1 MMFECI
7 VTNYGNARKPFPT
20 RIGNIHIGKL
30 QAVPISDRGVFAD
43 LKRYEKSDKL
53 GFKVVVDD
61 ENGQQTTP
69 AKAGTDYGAYTIN
82 ELRSIAS
89 GKGIKGS
96 FKMTKA
102 ALIKILEEE

>member
-1 MMFECI
+1 MFECI

-20 RIGNIHIGKL
+20 RIGNLHIGRFKECK
-30 QAVPISDRGVFAD
+30 ISDRGVFAD
-43 LKRYEKSDKL
+43 LKRFEKSAKL
-53 GFKVVVDD
+53 GFKVVGDD

-82 ELRSIAS
+82 ELRRLAS
-89 GKGIKGS
+89 GKGIKGT

-102 ALIKILEEE
+102 ALIKLLKED